1 MAHGVGRL
9 ENLLAHEEAPLIRHQ
24 LLEHEDDLAQ
34 LVEGIEFARRIVNQ
48 SALRSSVLNEVRPGV
63 ELTGDALAGF
73 CRMAAIPGYHPVG
86 TCRMGTDALAVTD
99 ADLRVHGIDGLWVAD
114 GSVMPTLPAGNTNA
128 TCLMV
133 GDKGAEHVRRTLTG
147 KH

>member
-1 MAHGVGRL
+1 
-9 ENLLAHEEAPLIRHQ
+9 
-24 LLEHEDDLAQ
+24 
-34 LVEGIEFARRIVNQ
+34 
-48 SALRSSVLNEVRPGV
+48 
-63 ELTGDALAGF
+63 
-73 CRMAAIPGYHPVG
+73 
-86 TCRMGTDALAVTD
+86 MGTDALAVTD

-128 TCLMV
+128 TCLMI